1 MSITVCYGFF
11 GLYFPKL
18 ISIPLRV
25 GIEKRMVT
33 GFLCYNDSAM
43 TASTDIELNPE
54 FLKALEIM
62 EKTGQSVFITGRAGT
77 GKSTLLTYFRENT
90 KKNVAVL
97 APTGVAAIHVRG
109 QTIHSFFR
117 FRPDV
122 TPDTVGAVR
131 PSDPKLY
138 KSLDTIVIDEVSM
151 VRADLLDCVDMFLR
165 RFGRKPRE
173 PFGGIQMVF
182 IGDLYQLPPVVK
194 SGEKDLFRE
203 YYDSPYFFS
212 ARSFGEVRPAFV
224 ELEKIYR
231 QSDEQFIGILNR
243 IRNNTV
249 SEEDLAL
256 LNERVIPDYV
266 PGKGEFVIYLTTTN
280 EDARKIN
287 EERLYTLKGKEVVY
301 EGSLSGDF
309 SKADLPTDLMLRLKK
324 GAQVM
329 LLNNDSLGRWVNG
342 TIGRVRDFEKK
353 WTEEMVVLELE
364 NGEVVEVGP
373 YTWDMFE
380 FYYDKEENRIATRSI
395 GSFTQYPLRLSWAI
409 TIHKSQGL
417 TFERVIIDVGRG
429 AFSHGQIYVALSRCR
444 TLEGIVL
451 QKPILKRHILMD
463 KAVVRFL
470 TEYQYQAAEAMVSL
484 EEKKAIIEKAQEKGQ
499 ALEIVYLKNTDEKT
513 RRIII
518 PLEVGMM
525 SFQGKE
531 FLGLR
536 AFCMTRKEERTFRVD
551 RILSLRHV
559 DEGEPFS

>member
-1 MSITVCYGFF
+1 MA
-11 GLYFPKL
+11 FP
-18 ISIPLRV
+18 
-25 GIEKRMVT
+25 T
-33 GFLCYNDSAM
+33 N
-43 TASTDIELNPE
+43 IELNPE
-54 FLKALEIM
+54 FSKALEIM
-62 EKTGQSVFITGRAGT
+62 EKTDRSVFITGRAGT
-77 GKSTLLTYFRENT
+77 GKSTLLRYFRENT
-90 KKNVAVL
+90 EKNIAVL
-97 APTGVAAIHVRG
+97 APTGVAAINVQG

-131 PSDPKLY
+131 SFDKNLY
-138 KSLDTIVIDEVSM
+138 RSLDTIVIDEVSM

-165 RFGRKPRE
+165 KFGKRPGQ

-194 SGEKDLFRE
+194 PSEKELFQE
-203 YYDSPYFFS
+203 CYQSPYFFS
-212 ARSFGEVRPAFV
+212 ARSFREVHPDFV

-249 SEEDLAL
+249 TEEDLAL
-256 LNERVIPDYV
+256 LNERVVPGYV
-266 PGKGEFVIYLTTTN
+266 PGEEDFVIYLTTTN

-287 EERLYTLKGKEVVY
+287 EERLHTLKGKEVVY
-301 EGSLSGDF
+301 GGVLSGSF
-309 SKADLPTDLMLRLKK
+309 SKVDLPTDLTLRLKK
-324 GAQVM
+324 DAQVM

-342 TIGRVRDFEKK
+342 TIGRVKGFERK

-364 NGEVVEVGP
+364 NGDVVEVGP
-373 YTWDMFE
+373 YTWNMFE

-417 TFERVIIDVGRG
+417 TFDRVIIDVGRG
-429 AFSHGQIYVALSRCR
+429 TFSHGQIYVALSRCR

-451 QKPILKRHILMD
+451 QKPVLKRHILMD
-463 KAVVRFL
+463 RAVVHFL
-470 TEYQYQAAEAMVSL
+470 AEYQYQMAEEMMSL
-484 EEKKAIIEKAQEKGQ
+484 EEKRAILEEAQEKGQ
-499 ALEIVYLKNTDEKT
+499 ALEIIYLKNTDEKT
-513 RRIII
+513 RRVVI
-518 PLEVGMM
+518 PLEVGIM

-551 RILSLRHV
+551 RILALRPI
-559 DEGEPFS
+559 GEAGKNSF